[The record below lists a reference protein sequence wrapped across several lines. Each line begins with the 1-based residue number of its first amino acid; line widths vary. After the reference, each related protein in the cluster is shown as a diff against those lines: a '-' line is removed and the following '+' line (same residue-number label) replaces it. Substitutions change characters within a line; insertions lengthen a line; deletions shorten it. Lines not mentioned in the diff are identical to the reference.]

1 MGKDMNSRERVLR
14 AINHEQ
20 PDRPPIFVTLTPQ
33 VADKL
38 VEVLN
43 IPKEPAFDS
52 LLSPRMSHNGLL
64 TMLGN
69 DCAGIAACYPKN
81 FPSKTEADGT
91 IVNEWGMKLKPFGLY
106 NELAAFP
113 LSRVS
118 TVKDL
123 DSHEFP
129 DPFAEG
135 RFDAAKELMRKY
147 SKDYAIV
154 ANLECL
160 FFEIAWYLVGLEK
173 FLMDLLMEK
182 KYTLALLDRILEI
195 NTKVGI
201 QLIEMGADVI
211 WAGDDFGTQKGML
224 MSPWL
229 WRKVFKP
236 RIKKTIAEFK
246 KVNPDIKVAWHSC
259 GSIVPIIPDFIEI
272 GLDILN
278 PIQPLAAG
286 MDPKF
291 LKDTYGD
298 SLTFF
303 GGIDIQKLLPG
314 AKPEEVKK
322 EVKRIANIL
331 GKGGGY
337 IVAPAHH
344 IQDDTTLEN
353 IFALFEAVKELG

>member
-1 MGKDMNSRERVLR
+1 MNSRERVLR

-20 PDRPPIFVTLTPQ
+20 PDRCPIFATLTTQ

-38 VEVLN
+38 AEALN

-69 DCAGIAACYPKN
+69 DCAGIAACYPRN
-81 FPSKTEADGT
+81 FPSRTEKNGT
-91 IVNEWGMKLKPFGLY
+91 IVNEWGMRLKPFGLY

-113 LSRVS
+113 LSCVN

-135 RFDAAKELMRKY
+135 RFDAAKKLMRKY

-182 KYTLALLDRILEI
+182 EYTLALLDRILEI

-201 QLIEMGADVI
+201 RLIEMGADVI

-224 MSPWL
+224 MSPEL

-236 RIKKTIAEFK
+236 RIRKTIAEFK
-246 KVNPDIKVAWHSC
+246 KVNPAVKVAWHSC
-259 GSIVPIIPDFIEI
+259 GSIVPIIGDFIDI

-286 MDPKF
+286 MAPKF
-291 LKDTYGD
+291 LKDTYGN

-303 GGIDIQKLLPG
+303 GGIDIQELLPRARPG
-314 AKPEEVKK
+314 EVKK
-322 EVKRIANIL
+322 EVKRIANIM

-344 IQDDTTLEN
+344 IQNDTPLEN